1 MTTLMFGLNLM
12 TEVNV
17 PKELEGQEV
26 PYHSKYV
33 VALTH
38 LIYEGNPILDKLVKD
53 KWNELV
59 ESFELVNKA
68 V

>member
-1 MTTLMFGLNLM
+1 
-12 TEVNV
+12 
-17 PKELEGQEV
+17 
-26 PYHSKYV
+26 